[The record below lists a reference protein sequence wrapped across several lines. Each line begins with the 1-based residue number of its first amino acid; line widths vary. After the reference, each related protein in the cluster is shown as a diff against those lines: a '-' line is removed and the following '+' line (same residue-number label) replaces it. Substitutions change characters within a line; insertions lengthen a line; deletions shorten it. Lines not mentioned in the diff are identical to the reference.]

1 MEIKEYTGF
10 DEAGILSLYGDAG
23 WKAYTD
29 DTEALRRGFENS
41 LLVLAAYENGEL
53 LGLIRAVGDG
63 ATVVLVQDIL
73 VFKKY
78 QRRGVGSALLRE
90 MLGRYSHV
98 RQIELVTDNMES
110 TKAFYRSMGFR
121 ELSEY
126 GCYGFMR

>member
-1 MEIKEYTGF
+1 MEIKEYTDF

-29 DTEALRRGFENS
+29 DIEALRRGFENS

-126 GCYGFMR
+126 GCCGFMR